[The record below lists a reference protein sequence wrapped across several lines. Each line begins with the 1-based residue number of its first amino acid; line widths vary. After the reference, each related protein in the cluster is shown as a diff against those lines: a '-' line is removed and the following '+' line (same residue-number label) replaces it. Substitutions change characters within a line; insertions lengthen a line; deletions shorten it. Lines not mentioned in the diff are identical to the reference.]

1 MQQPSAG
8 ERSFTRTRGL
18 LTLIGLVILGM
29 GIPAYLKWKVPQLE
43 AERDRMLEQAPSE
56 PEARL
61 ARWFEFGQPQIHNS
75 LVAARFS
82 AEQPWYVSHVVAPVS
97 EAEPPQIWGIDLAD
111 PDPDQVVVQDGL
123 TVKIVLPAPTLLAR
137 DVLVG
142 DKARGVPVYPAGAE
156 VDPARLAADRL
167 GAYFYFARM
176 GAALEKDIEGASLEI
191 HVGGAR
197 RTARNGDG
205 E

>member
-1 MQQPSAG
+1 
-8 ERSFTRTRGL
+8 
-18 LTLIGLVILGM
+18 M

-43 AERDRMLEQAPSE
+43 AERDRMREQAPSE

-176 GAALEKDIEGASLEI
+176 GAALEKDIEGAEAKAAEAAALLEE
-191 HVGGAR
+191 AK
-197 RTARNGDG
+197 RNAQQADRLVAEALATSSASSCPGPQPA
-205 E
+205 